1 VPRDRLLRD
10 RARDITSDVL
20 ARAWW
25 AAVEHGKVRSGS
37 RRAARFGAFGE
48 GSTIAFP
55 PSDLIGPEAVHVGRG
70 CAIGAQV
77 SLAAGY
83 PTQVFTAGCAP
94 VIEIGDHCSIGRGS
108 FLVALGSIVIEHD
121 VTVAPNV
128 YITDHNHSYADH
140 EEPIGRQWPEQ
151 ADTRIGA
158 GSWLGTNV
166 VVLAGAQIGRH
177 VTVAAGSIV
186 RGVVPDHSVVAGV
199 PARVVRRWTADGGW
213 APPLRDAADADDG
226 SPSGTARPDVLARR
240 ARPSRGA
247 RPPRARRT

>member
-1 VPRDRLLRD
+1 VPLSD
-10 RARDITSDVL
+10 RARHLTSDL
-20 ARAWW
+20 LGRAWW
-25 AAVEHGKVRSGS
+25 AAVEHGKVRGGS

-55 PSDLIGPEAVHVGRG
+55 PSDLIGPEAIRIGRG
-70 CAIGAQV
+70 CAIGSEV

-83 PTQVFTAGCAP
+83 PTQVFAPGCDP

-108 FLVALGSIVIEHD
+108 FLVALGSLVLEEE

-128 YITDHNHSYADH
+128 YITDHNHTYADRH
-140 EEPIGRQWPEQ
+140 EPIGRQWPEQ

-199 PARVVRRWTADGGW
+199 PARVVRRWTDDGGW
-213 APPLRDAADADDG
+213 APPLRDAADDDDG
-226 SPSGTARPDVLARR
+226 WPSGTARPDVHARR

-247 RPPRARRT
+247 RAPQLTPET